1 MHHKFVQIFSSF
13 TLTTHLRSFLFVA
26 KEEDA
31 NIVSAYRGFLQL
43 FPISRCL
50 FTPHFIWVRILC
62 DRGRNDKKE
71 QQQSYAAVLL
81 SVADRIIIFA
91 FYRIIGCALW

>member
-13 TLTTHLRSFLFVA
+13 TLTTHLHSFLFVA

-31 NIVSAYRGFLQL
+31 NIVSAYRGYLQL

-50 FTPHFIWVRILC
+50 FTPHFI
-62 DRGRNDKKE
+62 
-71 QQQSYAAVLL
+71 
-81 SVADRIIIFA
+81 
-91 FYRIIGCALW
+91 